1 MLKSDIVDIFIIGDF
16 DNNEIV
22 RMFNDNF
29 NVNTVKKPGGSHFI
43 EHEKIKKTVKKEK
56 ETMAVEQT
64 NLNIGFKLKDL
75 TDFERQYVLY
85 IYCFIL
91 GGGPNSKLFKTVRE
105 ENSLCYGIN
114 ATHKAIYNIIY
125 ITVGTNKDDAKKCLS
140 LIKKELNKMAKGDFN
155 DNDIEAAKTTY
166 INSLK
171 DIEDYQSGIL
181 KMYESHEY
189 FKYDC
194 LDERCKKIQE
204 VTKKD
209 IVDLHK
215 KIYMDTIFTLEGDL
229 NEEN

>member
-91 GGGPNSKLFKTVRE
+91 GGVPIQNCLKLCE
-105 ENSLCYGIN
+105 
-114 ATHKAIYNIIY
+114 
-125 ITVGTNKDDAKKCLS
+125 
-140 LIKKELNKMAKGDFN
+140 
-155 DNDIEAAKTTY
+155 
-166 INSLK
+166 
-171 DIEDYQSGIL
+171 
-181 KMYESHEY
+181 
-189 FKYDC
+189 
-194 LDERCKKIQE
+194 KKIAYATE
-204 VTKKD
+204 STPLTRPF
-209 IVDLHK
+209 I
-215 KIYMDTIFTLEGDL
+215 TLFI
-229 NEEN
+229 